1 MRILILLYWRIIQ
14 IQVLKLK
21 IFFETK
27 KILSHIRFD
36 ENITNDAVN
45 IFIKD
50 YSEVLNKYDYI
61 TFSDCD
67 LIIDNSDQTF
77 REIKK
82 NLEFN
87 DIVVSCVDLNMS
99 NLPKVTGSENWIPNP
114 INITDDYIECDTGIH
129 LMTIKRKDFWIIE
142 NVNFLD
148 STLISNVKKN
158 KKKWVKT
165 LINKAY
171 HLTWDLYYDGN
182 EYFEYKKN
190 NNIWNNK
197 KNSNYKILKNNI

>member
-1 MRILILLYWRIIQ
+1 MKTHICILICYKNLDHIINCFNSLFNED
-14 IQVLKLK
+14 IDFIILENYSDSSLK
-21 IFFETK
+21 IKKFFETK

-36 ENITNDAVN
+36 ENITNNAVN

-67 LIIDNSDQTF
+67 LRIDNSDQTF

-87 DIVVSCVDLNMS
+87 DVVVSCVDLNMS

-129 LMTIKRKDFWIIE
+129 LMTIKKKR
-142 NVNFLD
+142 FLG
-148 STLISNVKKN
+148 S
-158 KKKWVKT
+158 
-165 LINKAY
+165 
-171 HLTWDLYYDGN
+171 
-182 EYFEYKKN
+182 
-190 NNIWNNK
+190 
-197 KNSNYKILKNNI
+197 